1 MTLNDVTEPPV
12 GDDDDVDVG
21 VGVGD
26 VLGLWDFCAV
36 AVYFGLILGVGISV
50 KIIFILKLFYSGL
63 KNHFKIKTKY

>member
-12 GDDDDVDVG
+12 EADVDVDVD

-50 KIIFILKLFYSGL
+50 KIIFILKLFYSRL
-63 KNHFKIKTKY
+63 KNHFKIKTK

>member
-1 MTLNDVTEPPV
+1 MTLNDVTEPPIEADV
-12 GDDDDVDVG
+12 DVDVG

-50 KIIFILKLFYSGL
+50 KINIY
-63 KNHFKIKTKY
+63 FKAYFLMVA